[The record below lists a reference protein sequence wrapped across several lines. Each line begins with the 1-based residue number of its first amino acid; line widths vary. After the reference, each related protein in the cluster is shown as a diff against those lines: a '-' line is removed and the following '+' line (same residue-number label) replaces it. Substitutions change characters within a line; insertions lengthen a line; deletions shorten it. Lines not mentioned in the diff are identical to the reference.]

1 MEVMSTYATA
11 IGLSHLHLFPRF
23 QAADCFPIAE
33 IRITVSAQPSDI
45 ALWKIASD
53 VPPPSFT
60 APTSVAAN
68 VIASSTNHPISP
80 DRATDCQTPFA
91 ARTATSRA

>member
-23 QAADCFPIAE
+23 QAADCCPIAE

-53 VPPPSFT
+53 AAAAVVHG
-60 APTSVAAN
+60 AHVGRAN